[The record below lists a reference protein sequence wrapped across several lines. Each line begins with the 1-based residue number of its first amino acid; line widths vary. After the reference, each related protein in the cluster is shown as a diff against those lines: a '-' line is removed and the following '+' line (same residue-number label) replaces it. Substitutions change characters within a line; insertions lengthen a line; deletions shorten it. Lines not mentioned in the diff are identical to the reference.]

1 MKINVYSLEEAVR
14 NINGGSWISIRDK
27 GFEHLYESI
36 DNRADDVLALYFDD
50 VDPYRVKYNLI
61 HSFYVERYKTREPIY
76 FNKDMASDI
85 YNFVLGKKEV
95 NIHCFA
101 GVSRSQAVGHVINIF
116 FNCLQGDE
124 EDFIKSI
131 PNYSMVNPLVIDV
144 MMRVFKERIYG

>member
-1 MKINVYSLEEAVR
+1 MKINVYSLEEAIR
-14 NINGGSWISIRDK
+14 NINGGSWISIRDN
-27 GFEHLYESI
+27 GFEYLYENI

-61 HSFYVERYKTREPIY
+61 HSFYVKAYKTREPIY

-85 YNFVLGKKEV
+85 YDFVLGKKEV